1 MTRAEGRRLIA
12 ARVAA
17 LTDALR
23 ATATAPWPSLDLGPV
38 PPRRVIATGIGS
50 SAAHA
55 RLLAHC
61 CWTAGDLPA
70 RVVPLDAVPPG
81 GRDDVL
87 VVFSQGPSANAR
99 LALASAERWRRVIL
113 VTAATRAEALAPF
126 TGVGARVVP
135 MAGEDEF
142 GTLVRVTGPLVGYAA
157 ALRLARALG
166 ADPVFDV
173 DAAVAAVARAPAAVA
188 GVDARLLEGPL
199 VFVAAGGFAE
209 LATNLA
215 YKVMEGL
222 LRPLPPVLD
231 LLHVAHGPFQQAFA
245 GAATF
250 VALTRDDAPEES
262 ALLARLERMLDPA
275 RHRLVRLH
283 APLSGPQA
291 ILAHEAQLDALLVRA
306 LDASDVDQIAWPG
319 KGRDGPLYDL
329 DARPLARRL
338 DRLTWPEV
346 AALTASGDATAIV
359 PLGSIEQHGP
369 HLPLATDAWIG
380 DALAARLC
388 AAIPEAVALPTLRL
402 GCASEHLAFPGTLH
416 LTPATLAAVLTDLLR
431 ALARHGFG
439 RAFLFSAHG
448 GNVAPLRELLPTL
461 RQAGTPMRV
470 DAFVDLDGLTA
481 ALHAVAR
488 AHAIDPAAGG
498 HHAGEIETSI
508 LLALRA
514 GDVRTAA
521 IAPGLV
527 TDTADPQ
534 ALFYPD
540 LRRHAPDGVVG
551 DPRGANAERGARY
564 LAAWV
569 ALLEAAYRGAKNS
582 RNATGT
588 QST

>member
-1 MTRAEGRRLIA
+1 M
-12 ARVAA
+12 
-17 LTDALR
+17 
-23 ATATAPWPSLDLGPV
+23 LDLGAAPV
-38 PPRRVIATGIGS
+38 RRVVATGIGS
-50 SAAHA
+50 SEAHA

-61 CWTAGDLPA
+61 CWTYGDLPA
-70 RVVPLDAVPPG
+70 RVVPLDAVPA
-81 GRDDVL
+81 GRPDDVL

-99 LALASAERWRRVIL
+99 LALAGAERWRRVLL
-113 VTAATRAEALAPF
+113 VTAARRAEALAPF
-126 TGVGARVVP
+126 TGAGARVVP

-142 GTLVRVTGPLVGYAA
+142 GTLVRLTGPLVGYAA

-166 ADPVFDV
+166 AGVPFDA
-173 DAAVAAVARAPAAVA
+173 DAAVAAVAGAGAAVA
-188 GVDARLLEGPL
+188 GVDPHRLDGPL
-199 VFVAAGGFAE
+199 TFVAAGGYAAV
-209 LATNLA
+209 ATNLA
-215 YKVMEGL
+215 YKVMEAL
-222 LRPLPPVLD
+222 LRPLPPVFD

-245 GAATF
+245 GPVTF
-250 VALTRDDAPEES
+250 VALTRDDAPDEA
-262 ALLARLERMLDPA
+262 ALLARLEGMLDPA
-275 RHRLVRLH
+275 RHRLLRLH
-283 APLSGPQA
+283 APLAGPQA
-291 ILAHEAQLDALLVRA
+291 ILAHEAQLDALVLRA
-306 LDASDVDQIAWPG
+306 LADADVDQVAWPG

-346 AALTASGDATAIV
+346 AALAASGDATAFV

-388 AAIPEAVALPTLRL
+388 AAIPEATALPTLRL
-402 GCASEHLAFPGTLH
+402 GCASEHLGFPGTLH
-416 LTPATLAAVLTDLLR
+416 VTPATLAAVLGDVLR
-431 ALARHGFG
+431 ALARHGFA

-448 GNVAPLRELLPTL
+448 GNVAVLRDLLPGL
-461 RQAGTPMRV
+461 RRAAAPMPV
-470 DAFVDLDGLTA
+470 DAFVDLA
-481 ALHAVAR
+481 AVTGTLHAAAR
-488 AHAIDPAAGG
+488 AEGVAPAAGG

-521 IAPGLV
+521 LAPGLV

-551 DPRGANAERGARY
+551 DPRGADAARGARY
-564 LAAWV
+564 LAAWT

-588 QST
+588 QNT